1 MKKLTKSHTT
11 FLETKE
17 IGNILNFLQKCDRVK
32 SFTAGFIVVKKGMA
46 KTVTKPKIKVTENSI
61 LIQVNSKRAKQEI
74 RVFGN
79 DLDQVSK
86 ELMCKIGL
94 V

>member
-17 IGNILNFLQKCDRVK
+17 IQNILNFLQKCDSVK
-32 SFTAGFIVVKKGMA
+32 SFTAGFIVVKKGMT
-46 KTVTKPKIKVTENSI
+46 KTVAKPKIKVTDNSI

-86 ELMCKIGL
+86 QLMCKIGL
-94 V
+94 I